1 MRDHHPARSALHRPR
16 RRLLVLLGVLVAG
29 AALTSAALAELPT
42 GDDPRVG
49 LTPGLNDAGVA
60 ALGVELLGH
69 VDKTAGFSIN
79 SDLAL

>member
-16 RRLLVLLGVLVAG
+16 RRLLVLLGALVAG